1 MALSSLMKGRSFN
14 MIINIK
20 NDDGDLV
27 YDVSKIEDEEKK
39 AGANVSI
46 SKIGTLNVLTE
57 ALNYASQ
64 GHQANLEAILNESP
78 EAMVESN
85 EDEEDVDTTDSK

>member
-1 MALSSLMKGRSFN
+1 

>member
-1 MALSSLMKGRSFN
+1 MALSSLMKGKSFN

-20 NDDGDLV
+20 NEDGDLV

>member
-1 MALSSLMKGRSFN
+1 
-14 MIINIK
+14 MIITIK
-20 NDDGDLV
+20 NDDGESV
-27 YDVSKIEDEEKK
+27 YDVSKIEDEQKR

-64 GHQANLEAILNESP
+64 GHQNNLEAVLKESP
-78 EAMVESN
+78 EAVVEQDDKEETSTEEESLN
-85 EDEEDVDTTDSK
+85 EVS

>member
-1 MALSSLMKGRSFN
+1 

-20 NDDGDLV
+20 NDEGELV
-27 YDVSKIEDEEKK
+27 YDVTKIDDAERKTN
-39 AGANVSI
+39 AGISV
-46 SKIGTLNVLTE
+46 SKIGTLNVLVE
-57 ALNYASQ
+57 ALTYASQ

>member
-1 MALSSLMKGRSFN
+1 MALSSLMKGKSFN

>member
-1 MALSSLMKGRSFN
+1 

-20 NDDGDLV
+20 NEDGDLV

>member
-1 MALSSLMKGRSFN
+1 

-27 YDVSKIEDEEKK
+27 YDVSKIEDAERK
-39 AGANVSI
+39 ANANITI
-46 SKIGTLNVLTE
+46 SKIGTLNVVTE
-57 ALNYASQ
+57 ALNYTSQ
-64 GHQANLEAILNESP
+64 KHQANLEAILIDSP
-78 EAMVESN
+78 EAVVESN

>member
-1 MALSSLMKGRSFN
+1 

-27 YDVSKIEDEEKK
+27 YDVSKIEDAERK
-39 AGANVSI
+39 ANANITI
-46 SKIGTLNVLTE
+46 SKIGTLNVISE

-64 GHQANLEAILNESP
+64 KHQANLEAILIDSP
-78 EAMVESN
+78 EAVVESN